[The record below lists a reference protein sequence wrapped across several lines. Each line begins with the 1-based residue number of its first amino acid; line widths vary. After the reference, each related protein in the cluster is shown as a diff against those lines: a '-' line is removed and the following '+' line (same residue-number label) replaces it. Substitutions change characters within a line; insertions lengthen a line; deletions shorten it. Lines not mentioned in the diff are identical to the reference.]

1 MKTQTNG
8 IFWIVLA
15 TLNRTNHHLL
25 LLFTGSFSMSSSLS
39 ARLSMVDMMSLPFI
53 RRKVT
58 SNSENCRNFTSILL
72 AVYYA
77 KLNYTCLCIFFPGYV
92 LLLCTFICLKMLCKY
107 MESFL
112 FYKNIRSFCSK
123 LILCSNIS
131 SIDVHCCNHTNIKN
145 QVL

>member
-1 MKTQTNG
+1 MYPLRIKVFLLLCSRKAMKTQTNG

-15 TLNRTNHHLL
+15 THNRTNHHLL

-39 ARLSMVDMMSLPFI
+39 ARLSMVDIMSLPFI

-92 LLLCTFICLKMLCKY
+92 LLLCTYICLKMLCKY
-107 MESFL
+107 MKSL
-112 FYKNIRSFCSK
+112 
-123 LILCSNIS
+123 
-131 SIDVHCCNHTNIKN
+131 
-145 QVL
+145 